1 MAGTTYWVAEVVEP
15 LELHDVEPAA
25 TQWLLGG
32 DATRRRQAAV
42 DVRTLRHAVAAGTRL
57 GDLRWPDLRRAGP
70 DPVIA
75 MRRRAD
81 RQGREHGMVGWQ
93 GGIAQDF

>member
-1 MAGTTYWVAEVVEP
+1 MSSPQRHNGFSVEM
-15 LELHDVEPAA
+15 
-25 TQWLLGG
+25 
-32 DATRRRQAAV
+32 RQAAM
-42 DVRTLRHAVAAGTRL
+42 DVRTLHHAVAAGTRL
-57 GDLRWPDLRRAGP
+57 GDLQWLDLRRAGP

-81 RQGREHGMVGWQ
+81 RHGQEHGMVGWQ